1 MSATMHFHRTNRIV
15 PSSRKNCTTSAIKH
29 WLPRSNVKRRK
40 NAEKILLPNVLGRP
54 RTDNGPDLDC
64 RHSKVSDNNNFPIK
78 FVHFS
83 EINNCVD
90 LTDEPSTPDDQ
101 QLYDNETEEKKRLA
115 KEEKERAAKEF
126 EENLLAQERKKYI
139 RPWDKGKDKTDDDDG
154 GEWEYKPE
162 REPMSQAEWNEKKR
176 AERNAEFAPV
186 ADSKSKVNPFKHK
199 VFSTPPPPLPEPP
212 VKHFQQYS
220 STTPQLKRKPFV
232 RRPIDDECPPPG
244 VDPSEYG
251 HIENELSDTDDQDAA
266 DGDDRKRCAIPP
278 PPTFEYYGPT
288 SSKQRK
294 PNAQTPQNIETSIA
308 AGLKFLR
315 EQSDKGMPGTKMKW
329 SSNVDY

>member
-1 MSATMHFHRTNRIV
+1 MSAIMHFHRTNPIV
-15 PSSRKNCTTSAIKH
+15 PNSRKNCTKSATRH
-29 WLPRSNVKRRK
+29 WPPRSNVRRRK
-40 NAEKILLPNVLGRP
+40 NGEKILSPNELRRP
-54 RTDNGPDLDC
+54 RIDNGPDLDC
-64 RHSKVSDNNNFPIK
+64 RPSKVSALFK
-78 FVHFS
+78 HFS
-83 EINNCVD
+83 HILNNKFPD
-90 LTDEPSTPDDQ
+90 TTDEPNTPDQ
-101 QLYDNETEEKKRLA
+101 RLYDETEEQKRLA

-126 EENLLAQERKKYI
+126 EEQLLAEERKKHI
-139 RPWDKGKDKTDDDDG
+139 RPWDKGKSNNDDDDD

-176 AERNAEFAPV
+176 AERNSEFAPV
-186 ADSKSKVNPFKHK
+186 AEGKTKPNPFKYK
-199 VFSTPPPPLPEPP
+199 PFSTPPPLPPEPP
-212 VKHFQQYS
+212 VKHFQQNS
-220 STTPQLKRKPFV
+220 STATPQLKKKPFT

-251 HIENELSDTDDQDAA
+251 RIENELSDNDQDETS
-266 DGDDRKRCAIPP
+266 DSVRKRCEIAP

-294 PNAQTPQNIETSIA
+294 LNAQPPQNIESSIA